1 MRWTG
6 KRTYWFNLQK
16 MKLQALAV
24 VFFMAPLGNNFVQKP
39 DYRDNKDKGGSFTF
53 LLLVLP

>member
-1 MRWTG
+1 MDR
-6 KRTYWFNLQK
+6 KENILVQ
-16 MKLQALAV
+16 LAENEAPSV
-24 VFFMAPLGNNFVQKP
+24 GCCLFMAPLGNNFVQKP